1 MSGSVLSSQCIFQP
15 RLLLF
20 LDEPTS
26 GLDSQSAWA
35 IVAFLR
41 ELADKAGQAILCTI
55 HQPSGELFQVFDR
68 LLLLR
73 VGGQT
78 VYFGDIGYNSSTMLS
93 YFERNGARPCHPDE
107 NP

>member
-1 MSGSVLSSQCIFQP
+1 MQP
-15 RLLLF
+15 RLLIF

-78 VYFGDIGYNSSTMLS
+78 VYFGDIGFNSTKMLS
-93 YFERNGARPCHPDE
+93 YFEQHGARPCHPDE
-107 NP
+107 NPCVLPSIART